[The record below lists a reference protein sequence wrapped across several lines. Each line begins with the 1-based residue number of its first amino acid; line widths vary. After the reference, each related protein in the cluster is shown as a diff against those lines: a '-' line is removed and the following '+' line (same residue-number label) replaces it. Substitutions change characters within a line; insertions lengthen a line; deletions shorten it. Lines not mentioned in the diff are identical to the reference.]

1 MKSLELMR
9 IHPKAA
15 IVVKQWMLEKLL
27 DSLNDDTLPEN
38 FKDFVRENGIDDDK
52 ISAIIDSSPR
62 ILFDMFDGQN
72 IYIGISVSVKKKNS
86 PIYRYSFDGEK
97 VESSEYSSRIEV
109 EIAALE
115 EAFKRLNDKL

>member
-1 MKSLELMR
+1 MKSLELMK

-52 ISAIIDSSPR
+52 IY
-62 ILFDMFDGQN
+62 Q
-72 IYIGISVSVKKKNS
+72 KS
-86 PIYRYSFDGEK
+86 PIFLNSTQAPLSNSI
-97 VESSEYSSRIEV
+97 SSNSSSTRLSPLTLTLV
-109 EIAALE
+109 N
-115 EAFKRLNDKL
+115 AFITTWSVVFEFKIK